1 MMLRSLYLS
10 VLWLTRKQRG
20 RRDTNTLVEVNAEL
34 LLNALS
40 HSLADLVPEKLNDT
54 MKDKALVDA
63 LTNTLAEIKAKT
75 LCETVAEVKA
85 D

>member
-54 MKDKALVDA
+54 MKVDA
-63 LTNTLAEIKAKT
+63 LTNTLAEMEAKT
-75 LCETVAEVKA
+75 LGETVAQVKA

>member
-54 MKDKALVDA
+54 MKAKALVDA
-63 LTNTLAEIKAKT
+63 LTNTLAKMEAKT
-75 LCETVAEVKA
+75 LGETVAQVKA

>member
-1 MMLRSLYLS
+1 M
-10 VLWLTRKQRG
+10 
-20 RRDTNTLVEVNAEL
+20 VEVNAEL

-54 MKDKALVDA
+54 MKVDA
-63 LTNTLAEIKAKT
+63 LTNTLAEMEAKT
-75 LCETVAEVKA
+75 LGETVAQVKA